1 MYIIILFSGTSTM
14 SLDIDPHVDNNLRGS
29 DIDLPSLEEGQ

>member
-1 MYIIILFSGTSTM
+1 M
-14 SLDIDPHVDNNLRGS
+14 SLDIDPHVESDNNLRGS